1 MFFINRCMS
10 SKTFKHNKT
19 SGRKTQKNTQYSSKT
34 IANYITSVK
43 QGSNISKYFSID
55 FKIWVFI
62 PVYNFAKFLNRSF
75 ESVNRQSYTKFKLV
89 VIDDGSDD
97 NSSKIIEDWSKKFD
111 SMHVITNKTN
121 KGPGF
126 TKWQA
131 IQYVSKRADKND
143 VFTILDGDD
152 AYSSNRT
159 LETIINA
166 YLITNCWM
174 THGSADGIFS
184 KRTFRL
190 NEDDINNMRKNEG
203 FNFQHPR
210 SCLCFLLEYMKETDF
225 QDDAGK
231 WLMRVTDRMFVFKL
245 LELSG
250 EKNVCNIKESIYFY
264 REHEDNVRNKVPKD
278 YKKNIIKYIST
289 TQPAKRIEER
299 INIVMCCYK
308 RHNNLKEI
316 VKAIDNQTVSK
327 RITLHI
333 INTNPEVGKWEFMQN
348 LVKSGVNKN
357 IELKICNTN
366 KNLYGYARFLYV
378 KHLLKTEY
386 LSYVMFIDD
395 DQKLAAG
402 WVEKM
407 YATRKPLT
415 YNCWFG
421 RVFKIYDDVA
431 KFGYWDSVLSYSNE
445 FKNVK
450 YDSMKELHY
459 GGTCGCVIDAN
470 IFRFNAVFHCPNE
483 YRNIE
488 DLWLSYVVKQI
499 VGGKINLIREPI
511 KMHQFDNEGETAL
524 WKTIGERK
532 SVFLRLLIECGY
544 IKTKGFNKDKL
555 GGLIEE
561 KDDSQKLIDNFT
573 F

>member
-1 MFFINRCMS
+1 MS

-245 LELSG
+245 LET
-250 EKNVCNIKESIYFY
+250 
-264 REHEDNVRNKVPKD
+264 P
-278 YKKNIIKYIST
+278 
-289 TQPAKRIEER
+289 
-299 INIVMCCYK
+299 
-308 RHNNLKEI
+308 
-316 VKAIDNQTVSK
+316 
-327 RITLHI
+327 
-333 INTNPEVGKWEFMQN
+333 QN
-348 LVKSGVNKN
+348 
-357 IELKICNTN
+357 
-366 KNLYGYARFLYV
+366 F
-378 KHLLKTEY
+378 
-386 LSYVMFIDD
+386 
-395 DQKLAAG
+395 
-402 WVEKM
+402 
-407 YATRKPLT
+407 
-415 YNCWFG
+415 
-421 RVFKIYDDVA
+421 
-431 KFGYWDSVLSYSNE
+431 
-445 FKNVK
+445 
-450 YDSMKELHY
+450 
-459 GGTCGCVIDAN
+459 
-470 IFRFNAVFHCPNE
+470 
-483 YRNIE
+483 
-488 DLWLSYVVKQI
+488 
-499 VGGKINLIREPI
+499 
-511 KMHQFDNEGETAL
+511 
-524 WKTIGERK
+524 
-532 SVFLRLLIECGY
+532 
-544 IKTKGFNKDKL
+544 
-555 GGLIEE
+555 
-561 KDDSQKLIDNFT
+561 
-573 F
+573 